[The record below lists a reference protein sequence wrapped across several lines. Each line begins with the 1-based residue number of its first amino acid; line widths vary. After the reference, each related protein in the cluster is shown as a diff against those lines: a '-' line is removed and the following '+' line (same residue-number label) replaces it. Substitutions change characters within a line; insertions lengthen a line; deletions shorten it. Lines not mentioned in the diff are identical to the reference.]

1 MISSARRL
9 VRLSSPKLPVKDNEG
24 VGDFS
29 FTRVVNP
36 KPGWYR
42 GDFHVHTQASDG
54 DYPASLVVDIARA
67 EGLDFI
73 AITDHNSIEAFS
85 ELSQSTDFLV
95 IPGIEV
101 TFEGGHFNVFG
112 ITGWHDWMEDICGD
126 KITVPLPGRYRTI
139 SELIGEIAAEGLLN
153 SIDHPRLHPWEW
165 RYLSTDLRL
174 VHCVELLG
182 DLYWPDNVHA
192 NPKAVALWTAWLNA
206 GYRITAIGGS
216 DYHYPPRPEEG
227 KPGERLG
234 MFSTYVYAEELSV
247 AGIIDGLRRR
257 RAYVSRGLRVTFE
270 AGANDTTYEIGADLG
285 ERKGEIE
292 LTAIVLDKLSGSRA
306 QIIKNGDVIAETRVR
321 GDRASL
327 QSRDNVNPARSDW
340 YRFEV
345 WDQSGQAL
353 AITNPIFVGPR
364 RTPERHLYGDFINIP
379 THRRKP

>member
-1 MISSARRL
+1 MPI
-9 VRLSSPKLPVKDNEG
+9 KDNEE
-24 VGDFS
+24 VSDFS
-29 FTRVVNP
+29 FTKVVNS

-54 DYPASLVVDIARA
+54 DYPPSLVADIARA

-85 ELSQSTDFLV
+85 ELSQSSDFLV

-101 TFEGGHFNVFG
+101 TLDGGHFNVFG
-112 ITGWHDWMEDICGD
+112 ISGWHDWMGDICGD

-139 SELIGEIAAEGLLN
+139 SELIDEIAAEGLLN
-153 SIDHPRLHPWEW
+153 SIDHPCLHPWEW
-165 RYLSTDLRL
+165 RYLSTDMRT

-192 NPKAVALWTAWLNA
+192 NPEAVALWTAWLNA

-216 DYHYPPRPEEG
+216 DYHFPPRPEEG

-234 MFSTYVYAEELSV
+234 MFSSYVYAEELSA

-257 RAYVSRGLRVTFE
+257 RAYVSKGLRVTFNGE
-270 AGANDTTYEIGADLG
+270 INGTIHEIGADVG
-285 ERKGEIE
+285 ERRGEIA
-292 LTAIVLDKLSGSRA
+292 LTATVLDRLSGSRA
-306 QIIKNGDVIAETRVR
+306 QIIKNGDVIAETLVR
-321 GDRASL
+321 GDRVGVQCSDRVYPD
-327 QSRDNVNPARSDW
+327 SSDW

-345 WDQSGQAL
+345 WDQDGQVL

-364 RTPERHLYGDFINIP
+364 RRPDLHLYGDFIDIP
-379 THRRKP
+379 AHRRKP